1 MNRFRSI
8 LAIVLALTLLA
19 SIVAITAAETAEPE
33 AWQADI
39 QKLMSETSIPK
50 STAINYDLSLP
61 EGVEPEEHTCAI
73 EKVSTSGITMRA
85 ALNLIATENYSKEDW
100 EALDVWLNDLA
111 SAAIQGVAV
120 DTKSLANAVDQAIA
134 SGRESAIPEGETPVW
149 ARDSWMISSIEVTIP
164 YYPELSK
171 NVNGT
176 ATQRL
181 QEKLIQLGYLDD
193 KADGFFGNNT
203 RAAVEMLQQ
212 YVRELEQDL
221 IDARPTAEPT
231 IAPIATAVPDSA
243 LPDDHP
249 IATEA
254 PTPEPEPTPVTE
266 VNGKADA
273 LLQAY
278 LYSDAFKI
286 TRGELKSGDKGDA
299 VKRVQ
304 NRLRDLGYMTDKA
317 DGIYGGSTARSI
329 RIFQYYNALDVTGI
343 ADESTQIA
351 LFSENAKQPDNQMLA
366 SGSKGDAVKTLQT
379 RLRVLGFG
387 KGSSDGD
394 YGANTVQA
402 VKNLQTYMRALEE
415 RAVRADDEKMAA
427 VNAGTATIESFLTV
441 EVNGI
446 ADPLLLDDF
455 YSDSFPAIPE
465 KIDSDSF
472 SGDVVR
478 LQRRLNALEYYYSS
492 LDGDYGGGTKRA
504 IEDFQKRH
512 KLDQTGI
519 ADQTALEIL
528 FSDDAKK
535 ALKPY
540 VLKVSVDKQ
549 RVYAYA
555 PDENE
560 EYTVLVRT
568 MKCSTGKNA
577 TPTPKGTFQNGTGP
591 GARWHYFKKFKCW
604 AQYAYYIEGDIMFHS
619 VLYKEKD
626 GPVTQSSVNNLGRKA
641 SHGCIRLSVEDAK
654 WINQNCPRNTKII
667 VY

>member
-1 MNRFRSI
+1 
-8 LAIVLALTLLA
+8 
-19 SIVAITAAETAEPE
+19 
-33 AWQADI
+33 
-39 QKLMSETSIPK
+39 
-50 STAINYDLSLP
+50 
-61 EGVEPEEHTCAI
+61 
-73 EKVSTSGITMRA
+73 MRA

-231 IAPIATAVPDSA
+231 IAPIATAVSDSA

-304 NRLRDLGYMTDKA
+304 NRLHDLGYMTDKA

-343 ADESTQIA
+343 ADESTQLA
-351 LFSENAKQPDNQMLA
+351 LFSETR
-366 SGSKGDAVKTLQT
+366 SGRTT
-379 RLRVLGFG
+379 R
-387 KGSSDGD
+387 
-394 YGANTVQA
+394 
-402 VKNLQTYMRALEE
+402 
-415 RAVRADDEKMAA
+415 
-427 VNAGTATIESFLTV
+427 
-441 EVNGI
+441 
-446 ADPLLLDDF
+446 
-455 YSDSFPAIPE
+455 
-465 KIDSDSF
+465 
-472 SGDVVR
+472 
-478 LQRRLNALEYYYSS
+478 
-492 LDGDYGGGTKRA
+492 
-504 IEDFQKRH
+504 
-512 KLDQTGI
+512 
-519 ADQTALEIL
+519 
-528 FSDDAKK
+528 
-535 ALKPY
+535 
-540 VLKVSVDKQ
+540 
-549 RVYAYA
+549 
-555 PDENE
+555 
-560 EYTVLVRT
+560 
-568 MKCSTGKNA
+568 CS
-577 TPTPKGTFQNGTGP
+577 
-591 GARWHYFKKFKCW
+591 
-604 AQYAYYIEGDIMFHS
+604 HS
-619 VLYKEKD
+619 VQRA
-626 GPVTQSSVNNLGRKA
+626 TR
-641 SHGCIRLSVEDAK
+641 
-654 WINQNCPRNTKII
+654 
-667 VY
+667 

>member
-8 LAIVLALTLLA
+8 LAIVLALTLLM
-19 SIVAITAAETAEPE
+19 SIVAITAAETTEPE
-33 AWQADI
+33 TWQADI
-39 QKLMSETSIPK
+39 RKLMSEASIPQ
-50 STAINYDLSLP
+50 STVINYDLSLP
-61 EGVEPEEHTCAI
+61 EGVEPENHSCVI
-73 EKVSTSGITMRA
+73 EKVSSSGATMQA
-85 ALNLIATENYSKEDW
+85 KLDLIATENYSKQDW
-100 EALDVWLNDLA
+100 EALDAWLKETVDG
-111 SAAIQGVAV
+111 AIQGIAV
-120 DTKSLANAVDQAIA
+120 DTESLANVIAKAIPQARRA
-134 SGRESAIPEGETPVW
+134 AAPEGETPVW
-149 ARDSWMISSIEVTIP
+149 ARETWQLSQIEVTIP

-171 NVNGT
+171 NVNGA
-176 ATQRL
+176 ATQKL

-193 KADGFFGNNT
+193 KADGYFGKNT
-203 RAAVEMLQQ
+203 EAAVEMLER

-221 IDARPTAEPT
+221 IDARPTPEPT
-231 IAPIATAVPDSA
+231 AAPVATVAPESP

-249 IATEA
+249 IATEE
-254 PTPEPEPTPVTE
+254 PESTPELEPVTQ
-266 VNGKADA
+266 VDGVADA
-273 LLQAY
+273 LMQAY
-278 LYSDAFKI
+278 LYSDEFKI
-286 TRGELKSGDKGDA
+286 TRGELKMDDQGDA

-304 NRLRDLGYMTDKA
+304 NRLRQLGYMTDKA

-329 RIFQYYNALDVTGI
+329 RIFQYYNALDVTGV
-343 ADESTQIA
+343 ADESTQLQ

-366 SGSKGDAVKTLQT
+366 SGSIGDAVKTLQN
-379 RLRVLGFG
+379 RLRLLGFG
-387 KGSSDGD
+387 KGSADGD

-415 RAVRADDEKMAA
+415 RSVRADDEKMAA

-455 YSDSFPAIPE
+455 YADSFPAIPE
-465 KIDSDSF
+465 KIDADSF
-472 SGDVVR
+472 SGDIVR
-478 LQRRLNALEYYYSS
+478 LQRRLSALEYYYSS
-492 LDGDYGGGTKRA
+492 LDGDYGSGTKRA
-504 IEDFQKRH
+504 VENFQKRH

-519 ADQTALEIL
+519 ADQNTLEIL

-540 VLKVSVDKQ
+540 VLKVSIDKQ

-568 MKCSTGKNA
+568 MKCSTGKDE

-654 WINQNCPRNTKII
+654 WINQHCPSNTKII